1 MDIESTQPKEL
12 LPLTRL
18 LEAAGLPTSDLTLT
32 SLGHFLS
39 LRDGQTLVGAIGLD
53 VVGEIALLR
62 SLVVDPDWRKR
73 GLGGELVRAAEA
85 HAVQHGVGQLFLL
98 TTTADQ
104 FFASRGYVNA
114 DRADAPDAVR
124 RMPQFA
130 ELCPASSSFMTK
142 VL

>member
-1 MDIESTQPKEL
+1 MDIGSARADEL

-18 LEAAGLPTSDLTLT
+18 LESAGLPTSDLAAT
-32 SLGHFLS
+32 SLVHFLA
-39 LRDGQTLVGAIGLD
+39 LRDGRTLVGVVGLD

-62 SLVVDPDWRKR
+62 SLVVDPARRER

-85 HAVQHGVGQLFLL
+85 HAAQHGVRQLYLL
-98 TTTADQ
+98 TTTADR
-104 FFASRGYVNA
+104 FFASRGYVRA
-114 DRADAPDAVR
+114 DRASAPDAIR

-142 VL
+142 AL